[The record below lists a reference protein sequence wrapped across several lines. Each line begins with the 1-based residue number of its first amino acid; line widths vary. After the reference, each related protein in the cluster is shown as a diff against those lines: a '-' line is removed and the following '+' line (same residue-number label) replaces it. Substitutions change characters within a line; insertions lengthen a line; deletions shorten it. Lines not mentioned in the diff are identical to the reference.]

1 MDNYIKNQTL
11 EHLTKAQNITIA
23 VSQNSGFDGLAAG
36 LALYLST
43 KKLGK
48 NASILANPPTVEDAK
63 MLYGVDKIGKPE
75 GKQNLVVVVD
85 NAVKNVEKVTYF
97 LDEDR
102 LRIVIH
108 SFPGSKGTAKE
119 DISYEETASKPDL
132 IFVIGFNS
140 INELRNE
147 VTHEQIINPD
157 TWTISINKNEMSQKF
172 AQANVHEH
180 QAASI
185 SEITATLIQNLALPV
200 DEDIAFNLYSGISH
214 ATEMFS
220 PSYSRPS
227 SFEAALW
234 LVKFGAGKASL
245 AARAT
250 QQPSFA
256 SLEGQTYHAGS
267 SITKVT
273 SPPSEE
279 LTKKPAPP
287 DMIDRQETQIEEV
300 EVKEKSQ
307 EAWLK
312 PPKIYRGSKS
322 FDSES

>member
-1 MDNYIKNQTL
+1 MDDYLKGQTL
-11 EHLTKAQNITIA
+11 EHLAKAQNVLIA
-23 VSQNSGFDGLAAG
+23 VSQNIGFDGLAAG
-36 LALYLST
+36 LALYLSV

-48 NASILANPPTVEDAK
+48 NASILAKPPTVNDAK
-63 MLYGVDKIGKPE
+63 MLYGVDKIGKGGGE
-75 GKQNLVVVVD
+75 KNLVVVVD

-97 LDEDR
+97 LDEHK
-102 LRIVIH
+102 LKIVIH

-119 DISYEETASKPDL
+119 DISYEETASKQDL
-132 IFVIGFNS
+132 IFAVGFNS
-140 INELRNE
+140 ISELKNE
-147 VTHEQIINPD
+147 VTHEQIINSD
-157 TWTISINKNEMSQKF
+157 TWTVSISKNTMSQKF
-172 AQANVHEH
+172 AQVSIHEH

-185 SEITATLIQNLALPV
+185 SEITAILLQDLALPV

-214 ATEMFS
+214 ATQMFS

-245 AARAT
+245 AGTARL
-250 QQPSFA
+250 PGFA
-256 SLEGQTYHAGS
+256 SPRGQAYDAGLD
-267 SITKVT
+267 ITKVT
-273 SPPSEE
+273 SVPPEE
-279 LTKKPAPP
+279 LAKKTVLAE
-287 DMIDRQETQIEEV
+287 MIDRQETRIEEV
-300 EVKEKSQ
+300 EVKEKSR